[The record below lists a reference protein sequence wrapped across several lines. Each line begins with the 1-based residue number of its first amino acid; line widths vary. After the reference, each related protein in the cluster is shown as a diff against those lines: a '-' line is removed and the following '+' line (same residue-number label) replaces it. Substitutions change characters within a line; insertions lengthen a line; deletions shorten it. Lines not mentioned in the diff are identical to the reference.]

1 MSKKKIIATSV
12 LSLAMCTSVITGAT
26 YALFTSE
33 SETNVSINAG
43 NVKLVATLNLT
54 KTSSMGVDMPTGT
67 FENGGTVSIDEGT
80 ITLERMTPG
89 DKAEFEILLD
99 NQSNVNIQ
107 YQTIVKQVS
116 DTGLF
121 DGLEIMIEGEEF
133 TTTKVSDWVSVAANA
148 QPADSVIEVSV
159 ALPEGAGNEY
169 QGTSTQLSVAVNA
182 VQGNATTTNP
192 DVNTTY
198 IYTASDLVAFAN
210 SVNAGNTY
218 EGKTVVLADSIN
230 MAGVAY
236 TPAGNVTSFPS
247 VTFKGTF
254 DGNNKTI
261 SNLVVS
267 DNTATYASAG
277 LFGSII
283 GTVKNV
289 TLDNATV
296 TSTHYAGGI
305 VGFSYGTVENCKV
318 TNSTITSNFE
328 VVDGAFDNGDKA
340 GGIVGYLAKEG
351 TTGTV
356 TGCSVADTTVKG
368 YRDLGGIVGYAN
380 ISESGE
386 ESVVTNNQVLENV
399 KIVVSKLPNYKGY
412 DDNAKHDANSIVG
425 EAATTQVSNNTGD
438 ATISYVEEQYIGT
451 ANELKAFAAHVNG
464 GNDYAGAIVYLTA
477 DIDLENEAW
486 TAISNFAGTFDG
498 QGYAISNLSER
509 LFYTINGTVKNLK
522 VANVNVAYTA
532 GTEGG
537 SGFTRYMSG
546 TVENC
551 EFSNITVSTTARG
564 KRMAGLFSEVSG
576 KITGCTV
583 NGLKVIA
590 NGENAKIDS
599 GAGGFAGTVKGGSVI
614 TDCTLN
620 DVVVDADYANNAAG
634 VFGKVG
640 LEGQASITLKNITVN
655 GLTMNVGSTDVTTTT
670 IANVGGFIGQCDY
683 RTNDSRLTIDNCH
696 INDLDMT
703 ITSNKNGEDP
713 TAGFISSLNGGADI
727 TNCSVDGK
735 INGTQEPLGVGG
747 FLGTIGGHNAKNAYV
762 VNIINC
768 VADVEITG
776 NDTNYVGGFVAYSG
790 SRNKTITLT
799 LNFTNCEAKGSFYG
813 VLETGTN
820 ETSVFTNCKVDG
832 ADFAG

>member
-12 LSLAMCTSVITGAT
+12 LSLAMCGSVITGAT

-198 IYTASDLVAFAN
+198 IYTASDLVAFAK
-210 SVNAGNTY
+210 SVNEGKNTY
-218 EGKTVVLADSIN
+218 AGKTVMLMNDIDLANQEWDPI
-230 MAGVAY
+230 GQ
-236 TPAGNVTSFPS
+236 TGNVSFA
-247 VTFKGTF
+247 GIF
-254 DGNNKTI
+254 DGNGHKI
-261 SNLVVS
+261 KNLYVDTTDEEKNGVF
-267 DNTATYASAG
+267 ASG
-277 LFGSII
+277 LFGWIEEHTNSVQI
-283 GTVKNV
+283 KNV
-289 TLDNATV
+289 T
-296 TSTHYAGGI
+296 
-305 VGFSYGTVENCKV
+305 
-318 TNSTITSNFE
+318 
-328 VVDGAFDNGDKA
+328 VDGANINGNYFA
-340 GGIVGYLAKEG
+340 GGIVGYINGSGAANVIDNCHVINATVYGGKYDAGG
-351 TTGTV
+351 TQV
-356 TGCSVADTTVKG
+356 
-368 YRDLGGIVGYAN
+368 GGIVGSLWATTVTNCSVKDSTLISLTLGEYDTVNEIAGWVGAN
-380 ISESGE
+380 ATLDETNAYENVTISRNAITSAVELFNFATFANQGNSYSGE
-386 ESVVTNNQVLENV
+386 TVVLLN
-399 KIVVSKLPNYKGY
+399 
-412 DDNAKHDANSIVG
+412 
-425 EAATTQVSNNTGD
+425 
-438 ATISYVEEQYIGT
+438 
-451 ANELKAFAAHVNG
+451 
-464 GNDYAGAIVYLTA
+464 
-477 DIDLENEAW
+477 DIDLENKAW

-498 QGYAISNLSER
+498 QDYTISNMTTR
-509 LFYTINGTVKNLK
+509 LFNNISGTVKNLK

-532 GTEGG
+532 NLDGG

-564 KRMAGLFSEVSG
+564 KWMAGLFSEVSG

-583 NGLKVIA
+583 NGVSVIA
-590 NGENAKIDS
+590 QDNNSGKAYIDS
-599 GAGGFAGTVKGGSVI
+599 GSGAFAGIVKGGSEI

-620 DVVVDADYANNAAG
+620 NVVITADEAFTVGG

-640 LEGQASITLKNITVN
+640 QENQASITLKNITVN
-655 GLTMNVGSTDVTTTT
+655 GLTMTVGNTVVTSYAT
-670 IANVGGFIGQCDY
+670 IQNIGGFIGQCDY

-696 INDLDMT
+696 INNLDMT
-703 ITSNKNGEDP
+703 LVSNAAQEDP
-713 TAGFISSLNGGADI
+713 SAGFISSLNGGADI
-727 TNCSVDGK
+727 TNCSVAGT
-735 INGTQEPLGVGG
+735 INGTNEPIGIGG
-747 FLGTIGGHNAKNAYV
+747 FLGTVGGYNAKNAYV
-762 VNIINC
+762 INITDC
-768 VADVEITG
+768 VADVTITG
-776 NDTNYVGGFVAYSG
+776 NDNIFVGGFVAHAG
-790 SRNKTITLT
+790 SYKQTRTIT

-813 VLETGTN
+813 AMDTN
-820 ETSVFTNCKVDG
+820 ETEVSVFTDCKVDG